1 MPDSSLLIVVVLLA
15 TTVVLVGLLKWLRL
29 PAIFAYLLTG
39 VLLGPHALAL
49 VPDLERTRQLAEFG
63 VVFLMFSIG
72 LEFSPAQFMAMRR
85 LVFGMGSLQVLA
97 SLLLFLAIATFLGL
111 GWRSG
116 IIVGGILAMSSTAMV
131 ARVLSEKMETA
142 SRHGRIAISILLFQ
156 DLAVVPLLVLIPA
169 LAGDRAALPAAL
181 AL

>member
-142 SRHGRIAISILLFQ
+142 SRHGRMPSVSCFFRIL
-156 DLAVVPLLVLIPA
+156 PWC
-169 LAGDRAALPAAL
+169 RCWY
-181 AL
+181 